1 MKTYVSEGSP
11 NSDAL
16 WQAALEQIRPRISGS
31 NFVRWFRPLRPVS
44 LHQEEFVLEAPNL
57 YIKDWFEANFSG
69 VVAET
74 ISQLLKRPLKIV
86 ITVSPSKSS
95 HRAPSQKKPEAPT
108 PPTPPSQPTFPP
120 QYTFENFVVGPS
132 NQLAQA
138 ASLAVTK
145 APGGRYNPLFIYGGV
160 GLGKT
165 HLLCAIGNTL
175 IQQARPWRIV
185 YTTSEQFTTDYVAHI
200 RSDRADS
207 FRRKYR
213 SECDILLIDDI
224 QFIAGKDRTQ
234 EEFFHTFNALYDAG
248 KQIVVTSDR
257 FPHEIPG
264 LEDRLR
270 NRFEWGL
277 IADIQSPQFETRL
290 AIVRRK
296 ALLQNL
302 QIPDEVAIFLA
313 ETIQSNIRQIEGA
326 LVRLAAFANLHAER
340 ITLPFAQE
348 VLSGLLNSPMRKLQ
362 PEEILQEVASFYGLR
377 VGDITG
383 KRRQRQVAEARQVA
397 MFLTRELLGL
407 SYPQIGEIF
416 GGKNHTTVM
425 AAVKKIS
432 ALVQTEGHF
441 KSIVEALSAR
451 LGPIR

>member
-1 MKTYVSEGSP
+1 MKAYVPEGSS
-11 NSDAL
+11 NTETL
-16 WQAALEQIRPRISGS
+16 WQTALEEIRPRISGS

-44 LHQEEFVLEAPNL
+44 LLKDQFVVEAPNL
-57 YIKDWFEANFSG
+57 YIKDWFEANFSA
-69 VVAET
+69 VLAET
-74 ISQLLKRPLKIV
+74 ISRLANRPLRVIV
-86 ITVSPSKSS
+86 QVSSPKPTRPTSS
-95 HRAPSQKKPEAPT
+95 HKGAQTPP
-108 PPTPPSQPTFPP
+108 PPTPPRQPNFPP

-175 IQQARPWRIV
+175 IRQARPWRII
-185 YTTSEQFTTDYVAHI
+185 YTTSEQFTAEYVAHI
-200 RSDRADS
+200 RTDKADA

-234 EEFFHTFNALYDAG
+234 EEFFHTFNALYDSG

-277 IADIQSPQFETRL
+277 IADIQSPEFETRL
-290 AIVRRK
+290 AIVRKK
-296 ALLQNL
+296 ALQQNL
-302 QIPDEVAIFLA
+302 SLPEEVAVFLA
-313 ETIQSNIRQIEGA
+313 ENIRSNIRQIEGA
-326 LVRLAAFANLHAER
+326 LVRLAAFASLHAQPV
-340 ITLPFAQE
+340 TLPFAQE
-348 VLSGLLNSPMRKLQ
+348 VLSGLLSAPVQNLQ

-377 VGDITG
+377 VTDLTG

-407 SYPQIGEIF
+407 SYPQIGQVF

-432 ALVQTEGHF
+432 ELVETEGHF
-441 KSIVEALSAR
+441 KSIVEALKGR
-451 LGPIR
+451 LGPVR